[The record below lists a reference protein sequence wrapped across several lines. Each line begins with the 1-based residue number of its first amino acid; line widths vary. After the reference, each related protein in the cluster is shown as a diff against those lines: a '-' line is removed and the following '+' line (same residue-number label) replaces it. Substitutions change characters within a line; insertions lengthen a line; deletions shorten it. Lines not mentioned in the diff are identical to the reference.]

1 MRMSNHE
8 KILFSFLE
16 NLGCKEHPHGD
27 KTLFDH
33 LVGTY
38 RILLEKDAPWE
49 VAVAGLFHAVYG
61 TTSYPIAVVGH
72 EDRDKVRSMI
82 GEKPEELAFLF
93 GTMPLPRREHI
104 RDCADP
110 ETREALLLIDDANAL
125 EMRPLPDNV
134 IPLRP
139 RRDPFFELVDV
150 SLEETYDDF
159 LHEMKAS
166 IHDQLMSMWRRNLLD
181 RTELDEDIFIAEE
194 VARVVIYQGVLSLAA
209 NYASEL
215 DQEYDSVFLGV
226 GSAKDLFLSFYQ
238 QDMEGK
244 YGG

>member
-1 MRMSNHE
+1 MSNHE
-8 KILFSFLE
+8 KILFGFLE

-61 TTSYPIAVVGH
+61 TTSFTTAVVGH

-104 RDCADP
+104 KDCADS

-125 EMRPLPDNV
+125 EMKQLPDNV

-139 RRDPFFELVDV
+139 RQDSFFEVVNV
-150 SLEETYDDF
+150 SLEETYNDF

-166 IHDQLMSMWRRNLLD
+166 IHDQLMSMWRRNLLE
-181 RTELDEDIFIAEE
+181 RTELDEDMLVAEE
-194 VARVVIYQGVLSLAA
+194 VAKVVIYQGMLSLAA

-215 DQEYDSVFLGV
+215 DQEYDSVFLSV
-226 GSAKDLFLSFYQ
+226 GSAKDLFLNFYE
-238 QDMEGK
+238 QDMEGE
-244 YGG
+244 YDG

>member
-1 MRMSNHE
+1 MSKHE
-8 KILFSFLE
+8 KILFNFLE
-16 NLGCKEHPHGD
+16 NLGCKEHPHGN

-61 TTSYPIAVVGH
+61 TTIYPIAVVGH

-104 RDCADP
+104 RDYADP

-125 EMRPLPDNV
+125 EMELLPDNV

-139 RRDPFFELVDV
+139 RHDPFNEVVNV
-150 SLEETYDDF
+150 SLEETYNDF

-166 IHDQLMSMWRRNLLD
+166 IHDQLMSMWRRNLLE

-194 VARVVIYQGVLSLAA
+194 VAKVVIYQGMLSLAA

-215 DQEYDSVFLGV
+215 DEEYDSVFLGV
-226 GSAKDLFLSFYQ
+226 GSAKDLFLSFYE
-238 QDMEGK
+238 QDMEGE
-244 YGG
+244 YDG

>member
-1 MRMSNHE
+1 MSNHE

-49 VAVAGLFHAVYG
+49 VALAGLFHAVYG

-139 RRDPFFELVDV
+139 RQDPFFEVVNV

-159 LHEMKAS
+159 LREMKAS
-166 IHDQLMSMWRRNLLD
+166 IHDQLMSMWRRNLLE
-181 RTELDEDIFIAEE
+181 RTELDEDMLVAEE
-194 VARVVIYQGVLSLAA
+194 VARVVIYQGMLSLAA

-215 DQEYDSVFLGV
+215 DQEYDSVFLSV
-226 GSAKDLFLSFYQ
+226 GSAKDLFLNFYQ
-238 QDMEGK
+238 QDMEGE
-244 YGG
+244 YDG

>member
-1 MRMSNHE
+1 MSNHE
-8 KILFSFLE
+8 RILFGFLE
-16 NLGCKEHPHGD
+16 YLGCKEHPHGD

-61 TTSYPIAVVGH
+61 TTSYPIAVVSH
-72 EDRDKVRSMI
+72 EDRDKIRSMI

-125 EMRPLPDNV
+125 EMEPLPDNV

-139 RRDPFFELVDV
+139 RHGPFNEVVNV
-150 SLEETYDDF
+150 SLEETYNDF
-159 LHEMKAS
+159 LYEMKAS
-166 IHDQLMSMWRRNLLD
+166 VHDQLMAMWRRNLLE
-181 RTELDEDIFIAEE
+181 RTELDEDMLVAEE
-194 VARVVIYQGVLSLAA
+194 VAKVVIYQGMLSLAA

-215 DQEYDSVFLGV
+215 DQEYDAVFLGV
-226 GSAKDLFLSFYQ
+226 GSAKDLFLNYYE
-238 QDMEGK
+238 QDMEGE
-244 YGG
+244 YDG